1 VNTITTTNEQKK
13 EKTFCT
19 IEIKKKKTFSIDQR
33 RKDELNDKQH
43 HRKNK
48 D

>member
-1 VNTITTTNEQKK
+1 MSKK
-13 EKTFCT
+13 RENLLYNRN
-19 IEIKKKKTFSIDQR
+19 KKKKTFSIDQR